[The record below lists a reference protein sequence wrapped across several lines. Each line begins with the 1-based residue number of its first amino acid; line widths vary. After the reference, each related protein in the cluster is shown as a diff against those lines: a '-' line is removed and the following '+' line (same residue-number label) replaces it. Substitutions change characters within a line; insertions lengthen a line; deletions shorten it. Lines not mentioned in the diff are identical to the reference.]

1 MSKHKYDYMIS
12 DTHIYILEEDGK
24 IVGVSSLDEDKN
36 GDYEKKETQTIKKLK
51 KQLEEYF
58 AGKRKV
64 FEVPLDVKGTEFQ
77 LKVWDAL
84 LNIPYGET
92 KTYKEIAID
101 IGNEK
106 ACRAVGNA
114 NNKNPIS
121 IIVP

>member
-1 MSKHKYDYMIS
+1 MSKLKYDYMIS
-12 DTHIYILEEDGK
+12 DIHIYILEEDGK
-24 IVGVSSLDEDKN
+24 IVGISSLDEDKN